1 MLMLGPLIEHRLY
14 KLLEVVYI
22 RVLVEK
28 YRLVVGS

>member
-22 RVLVEK
+22 RVLA
-28 YRLVVGS
+28 LILPF